1 MDKPVKTAEA
11 ATENV
16 VVKPTKAS
24 ASGEGTLFKTPLS
37 LRVTTWIII
46 GVWTVIAIFPLLW
59 LLVMSFKLPL
69 DAFNANPFAVI
80 FGPNTRSSVG
90 GVSILGTT
98 LFLAAAYALL
108 SVFAARDAWLA
119 RLGST
124 ETNTKT
130 WVVVGFYVGFLLVGA
145 LTFVFLVPWVSSFF
159 TFALGGIP
167 VLSALVNP
175 VLGLTTQH
183 YETVWVQNGFYQQF
197 INTLIVTVGVVTI
210 SLTIGTLAAYGL
222 ARTRTAWAFWIL
234 IAALVFRALPH
245 SVLVTGYLPPFIE
258 WGLYGKRISVIIV
271 LVAINQPFTIWM
283 LRSFFMNIPTALD
296 EAALVDGC
304 NRLQAFWNVIMPVM
318 WPGVI
323 TTGLFSFMLAYND
336 YLVSALLLDGET
348 RTMVPAILS
357 YFNRETTLTDQLEAI
372 AAAASITFPLFLLVL
387 FFQKQIVSGL
397 TQGAVKG

>member
-1 MDKPVKTAEA
+1 MDTNNK
-11 ATENV
+11 
-16 VVKPTKAS
+16 
-24 ASGEGTLFKTPLS
+24 LFRLPLS
-37 LRVTTWIII
+37 LRVTTWTIL
-46 GVWTVIAIFPLLW
+46 GVWLTVALFPLLW

-69 DAFNANPFAVI
+69 DAFDPNPFVVI
-80 FGPNTRSSVG
+80 FGPNTNNIAG
-90 GVSILGTT
+90 GVSVISVVLALVIGFLLLTAFANREVLIERLGTT
-98 LFLAAAYALL
+98 Q
-108 SVFAARDAWLA
+108 S
-119 RLGST
+119 GTSP
-124 ETNTKT
+124 
-130 WVVVGFYVGFLLVGA
+130 WVVVGVYSGFLVVAA
-145 LTFVFLVPWVSSFF
+145 LSFVVVIPLLSRLFQA
-159 TFALGGIP
+159 ALGGVPLLDTLVTP
-167 VLSALVNP
+167 VV
-175 VLGLTTQH
+175 GLTTQH
-183 YETVWVQNGFYQQF
+183 YQEVWVDNGFYQQF
-197 INTLIVTVGVVTI
+197 LNTMFVTVGVVTI

-222 ARTRTAWAFWIL
+222 ARTRTPWAFWIL

-245 SVLVTGYLPPFIE
+245 STLVTGYLPAFID
-258 WGLYGKRISVIIV
+258 WGLYGKRFAVVIV

-304 NRLQAFWNVIMPVM
+304 NRLQAFWNVIMPIM

-348 RTMVPAILS
+348 RTMVPAIIA

-397 TQGAVKG
+397 TTGAVKG

>member
-1 MDKPVKTAEA
+1 MDNK
-11 ATENV
+11 
-16 VVKPTKAS
+16 
-24 ASGEGTLFKTPLS
+24 LFRLPLN
-37 LRVTTWIII
+37 LRVATWLII
-46 GVWTVIAIFPLLW
+46 GVWVVVATFPLLW

-69 DAFNANPFAVI
+69 DAFDPNPFVVV
-80 FGPNTRSSVG
+80 FGPSTNRVAG
-90 GVSILGTT
+90 GVSVIAVV
-98 LFLAAAYALL
+98 LALVTAYLLLSAFANREALL
-108 SVFAARDAWLA
+108 ERFSTARSGTRPWTVVGVYLGFLVVAALSFVVVIPLLSGLFRTL
-119 RLGST
+119 LGS
-124 ETNTKT
+124 
-130 WVVVGFYVGFLLVGA
+130 VPLLHN
-145 LTFVFLVPWVSSFF
+145 LVD
-159 TFALGGIP
+159 P
-167 VLSALVNP
+167 VM
-175 VLGLTTQH
+175 GLTTQH
-183 YETVWVQNGFYQQF
+183 YREVWFVNGFYKQF
-197 INTLIVTVGVVTI
+197 LNTMFVTVGVVTI

-222 ARTRTAWAFWIL
+222 ARTRTPWAFWIL

-245 SVLVTGYLPPFIE
+245 STLVTGYLPSFIE
-258 WGLYGKRISVIIV
+258 WGLYGKRFAVIIV

-283 LRSFFMNIPTALD
+283 LRSFFMNIPAALD

-304 NRLQAFWNVIMPVM
+304 NRLQAFWNVIMPIM

-348 RTMVPAILS
+348 RTMVPAIIA